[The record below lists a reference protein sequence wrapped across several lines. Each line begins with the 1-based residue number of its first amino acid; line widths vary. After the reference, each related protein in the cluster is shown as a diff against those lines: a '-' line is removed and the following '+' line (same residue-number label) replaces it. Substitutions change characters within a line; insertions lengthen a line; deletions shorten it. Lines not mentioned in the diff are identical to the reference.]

1 MFYEEGNVHCTVVI
15 FFIHIEQLNILASW
29 LTPTPEATSS
39 PPGLRAPTGLMAPLW
54 PPTVT
59 TLKEEKIIYVV
70 P

>member
-15 FFIHIEQLNILASW
+15 VLYILNILASW

-59 TLKEEKIIYVV
+59 TLKEEKIIYFV